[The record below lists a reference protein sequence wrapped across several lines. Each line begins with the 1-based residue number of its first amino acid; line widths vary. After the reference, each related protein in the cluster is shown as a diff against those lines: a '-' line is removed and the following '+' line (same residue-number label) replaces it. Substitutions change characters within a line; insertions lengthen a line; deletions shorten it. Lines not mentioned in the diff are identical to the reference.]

1 MPFTKN
7 LTRKQKIKGLLLL
20 LALAAD
26 KEPAGWEY
34 ASIAVSV
41 LAGYQGGDVQDA
53 LTAAIYSA
61 NWYVRSNAAASL
73 ARQGLDYCLEG
84 KISLEVECDPLV
96 GPQVEKIIQNFRD
109 TLDRKY
115 AVSKDFENVYVYLL
129 RRCHE
134 ANINKDPEIME
145 EVLRHLRS
153 MRDNWKEVMKKVAG
167 DKSNPVAQARVAGIQ
182 GNAAA
187 YKRTGT

>member
-1 MPFTKN
+1 MNKGARIKERRNRMLKQNGYAQYQNAKIMTASPAE
-7 LTRKQKIKGLLLL
+7 LTLMLYDGAIAILGMENN
-20 LALAAD
+20 D
-26 KEPAGWEY
+26 PAKAHEN
-34 ASIAVSV
+34 IV
-41 LAGYQGGDVQDA
+41 
-53 LTAAIYSA
+53 
-61 NWYVRSNAAASL
+61 
-73 ARQGLDYCLEG
+73 
-84 KISLEVECDPLV
+84 K
-96 GPQVEKIIQNFRD
+96 VEKIIQNFRD

-167 DKSNPVAQARVAGIQ
+167 DKSNPVAQARVAGGQ
-182 GNAAA
+182 GNTAA